1 MTKRLDYLLIAL
13 AASLMLVIAL
23 GRWLSLASNAWDLG
37 IFTQF
42 SWMLSRG
49 YFLEPASLTGWP
61 VLADHAS
68 FVLVPIAFFYRFW
81 SSPAYLLTFQVFA
94 LAGASLVLLWLA
106 KSSRVSPKV
115 QTLLLLAYFF
125 QPVLWNTCW
134 FDFHPDSLF
143 PLAVFSFWLQVRQR
157 KLLWTIISLVFILS
171 IRETSV
177 LVVAGLSLTCFLQ
190 GKRKLSA
197 LLASFA
203 IAWTFFLSGFWYPL
217 FFPDGHHNSGN
228 YEHLVDVVLG
238 FHGQPLAFHHLVEAF
253 HATSLSQ
260 APIFFLVLIVPWLI
274 FLNKS
279 STAWIAGAF
288 VVFTPLALSANP
300 NQVSILYHYGMM
312 IVPFFA
318 LAALESAHT
327 AFFLNF
333 SIARLKQILIV
344 FGLISVINF
353 IVNLNLNSGWILFW
367 RNPWPFLQ
375 YYERLSI
382 VPAEKRVLTSNG
394 LSAHI
399 ANRREADFVA
409 RSAAQVFPEGFDMLI
424 LNKTDPG
431 FGSSPHKT
439 DLLIQAAIQ
448 SGWTCDTLRVDH
460 LSIEECSIK

>member
-1 MTKRLDYLLIAL
+1 MTKRLNYLLIAL

-49 YFLEPASLTGWP
+49 YFLEQASLTGWP

-68 FVLVPIAFFYRFW
+68 FVLVPISFLYRFW
-81 SSPAYLLTFQVFA
+81 SSPACLLTFQVFA
-94 LAGASLVLLWLA
+94 LTGASLALLWLA
-106 KSSRVSPKV
+106 KSSRVPPKV
-115 QTLLLLAYFF
+115 QTLLLLAYFL
-125 QPVLWNTCW
+125 QPVLWNACW

-143 PLAVFSFWLQVRQR
+143 PLAVFFFWLQVRHR
-157 KLLWTIISLVFILS
+157 KLLWTIISLILILS

-190 GKRKLSA
+190 GKQKLSA
-197 LLASFA
+197 LLACFA

-228 YEHLVDVVLG
+228 YAHLVDAALD
-238 FHGQPLAFHHLVEAF
+238 FYREPLAFHHLIQAF
-253 HATSLSQ
+253 HATSLSM
-260 APIFFLVLIVPWLI
+260 APVFFLALIVPWLI
-274 FLNKS
+274 FLDKK
-279 STAWIAGAF
+279 STAWIAGAL
-288 VVFTPLALSANP
+288 VVLIPLSLSANP

-327 AFFLNF
+327 AFFL
-333 SIARLKQILIV
+333 SSSTARLKQILFA

-367 RNPWPFLQ
+367 RNPLPFLH
-375 YYERLSI
+375 YYERLSSI
-382 VPAEKRVLTSNG
+382 PAEKRVLTSNG

-409 RSAAQVFPEGFDMLI
+409 RPAAQLFPEGFDMLI
-424 LNKTDPG
+424 LNQTDPG

-439 DLLIQAAIQ
+439 DLLIEAAKK
-448 SGWTCDTLRVDH
+448 SGWTCDALSVGH
-460 LSIEECSIK
+460 LSIQECAIK

>member
-1 MTKRLDYLLIAL
+1 MTKRLNYLLIAL

-68 FVLVPIAFFYRFW
+68 FVLVPISFLYRIW

-94 LAGASLVLLWLA
+94 LTGASLVLLWLA

-125 QPVLWNTCW
+125 QPVLWNVSW

-143 PLAVFSFWLQVRQR
+143 PLAVFFLWLQVRHR
-157 KLLWTIISLVFILS
+157 KLIWIIISLIFILS

-177 LVVAGLSLTCFLQ
+177 LVVVGLSLTCFLQ
-190 GKRKLSA
+190 GKRKLSV
-197 LLASFA
+197 LLACFA

-228 YEHLVDVVLG
+228 YAHLFDAALDVYRE
-238 FHGQPLAFHHLVEAF
+238 PLAFHHLIQAF
-253 HATSLSQ
+253 HAASLSK
-260 APIFFLVLIVPWLI
+260 APVFFLALIVPWLI
-274 FLNKS
+274 FLDKS
-279 STAWIAGAF
+279 STAWIAGSL
-288 VVFTPLALSANP
+288 VVLTPLALSTNP

-312 IVPFFA
+312 IAPFFA
-318 LAALESAHT
+318 LAALESART
-327 AFFLNF
+327 DSFL
-333 SIARLKQILIV
+333 SLSHAQLKQMLFT

-353 IVNLNLNSGWILFW
+353 MVNLNLNPGWILFW
-367 RNPWPFLQ
+367 RNPFPFLQ
-375 YYERLSI
+375 YYERLSRI
-382 VPAEKRVLTSNG
+382 PAEKRVLTSNG

-409 RSAAQVFPEGFDMLI
+409 RPAAQLFPEGFDMLI
-424 LNKTDPG
+424 LNQTDPG

-439 DLLIQAAIQ
+439 DLLIQAAKK
-448 SGWTCDTLRVDH
+448 SGWTCDSLNLGH
-460 LSIEECSIK
+460 LAIQECVIK